1 MLQQSCHNE
10 TTIPSGNGNLGDL
23 MGLKRTRNEALRTSQ
38 DGSALPSAATA
49 PAPPFVHPTAE
60 KPSASRGSANRT
72 GRNGRRN
79 DKNDGKKNGLKE
91 AFAVA
96 PEDMIPIG
104 DVIFDNV
111 TMHEAVQRI
120 VAMTKKTDRPRY
132 VCTANLDHLALCER
146 DDEFREIYRRAD
158 LVLADGM
165 PVVWLSQPHVM
176 GSLHARV
183 AGSDLFFELAR
194 ASAVHGLR
202 LFLLGGSPGSAEKAT
217 EALQI
222 LYPGANICGSY
233 CPSFEDF
240 KTEAEQEKI
249 AGLIKAAK
257 PHVLFVGLGAPKQEK
272 WIAKYKH
279 VVNVP
284 VSIGVGG
291 SFEMAGGIVRR
302 APEWMQKSGL
312 EWSYRLVQEP
322 KRLWHR
328 YVQRDMPYLLGMVPT
343 AAKMAKFRVGSAIGN
358 LKATPD
364 ISDEGNSN
372 REP

>member
-23 MGLKRTRNEALRTSQ
+23 MGLKRAPKETLRLPQ

-49 PAPPFVHPTAE
+49 PSPPFVHP
-60 KPSASRGSANRT
+60 KVDKSSRGRAGKA
-72 GRNGRRN
+72 GRNGQRN
-79 DKNDGKKNGLKE
+79 DKNEGGKKNGLKE
-91 AFAVA
+91 AFAVP

-111 TMHEAVQRI
+111 TMQEAVQRI

-132 VCTANLDHLALCER
+132 VCTANLDHLALCEK

-249 AGLIKAAK
+249 ASLIKAAQ

-302 APEWMQKSGL
+302 APAWMQKSGL

-328 YVQRDMPYLLGMVPT
+328 YMQRDMPYLLGMVPS

-358 LKATPD
+358 LKSSSEPN
-364 ISDEGNSN
+364 DETDV
-372 REP
+372 